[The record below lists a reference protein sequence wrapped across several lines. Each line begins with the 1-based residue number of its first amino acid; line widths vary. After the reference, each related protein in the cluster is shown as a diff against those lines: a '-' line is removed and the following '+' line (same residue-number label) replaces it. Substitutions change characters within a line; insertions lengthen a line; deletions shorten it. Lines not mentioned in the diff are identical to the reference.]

1 MGKHCFNSGALDRS
15 LEWFEE
21 AWYLAGK
28 EGNETLRQDQV
39 HTFLDHAA
47 KKVTIKQLL
56 IINPIYFYPRKRLIL
71 YFLLFNSMMN
81 VL

>member
-47 KKVTIKQLL
+47 KKVNIKSLLVNGPTIAS
-56 IINPIYFYPRKRLIL
+56 YRRKDRL
-71 YFLLFNSMMN
+71 
-81 VL
+81 

>member
-1 MGKHCFNSGALDRS
+1 MGKHCYNAGTLARS

-28 EGNETLRQDQV
+28 EGNMTLRQDQV

-47 KKVTIKQLL
+47 KQVRICVSTNIMAC
-56 IINPIYFYPRKRLIL
+56 IEIPIFG
-71 YFLLFNSMMN
+71 
-81 VL
+81 

>member
-47 KKVTIKQLL
+47 KKVNIKSLLVHGPTNLLL
-56 IINPIYFYPRKRLIL
+56 IEEKTDFKTSTIF
-71 YFLLFNSMMN
+71 
-81 VL
+81 

>member
-47 KKVTIKQLL
+47 KKVNIKSLLVSCPSLLL
-56 IINPIYFYPRKRLIL
+56 IEEKTDFKTSTIF
-71 YFLLFNSMMN
+71 
-81 VL
+81 

>member
-47 KKVTIKQLL
+47 KKVNIKSLL
-56 IINPIYFYPRKRLIL
+56 VNGPKFASYRRKDRL
-71 YFLLFNSMMN
+71 
-81 VL
+81 

>member
-47 KKVTIKQLL
+47 KKVNI
-56 IINPIYFYPRKRLIL
+56 RLIFVI
-71 YFLLFNSMMN
+71 YPIKYG
-81 VL
+81 

>member
-47 KKVTIKQLL
+47 KKVKRKDMSYKARIKQYSLNDQ
-56 IINPIYFYPRKRLIL
+56 I
-71 YFLLFNSMMN
+71 M
-81 VL
+81 